1 MLTQSLTTYKQSL
14 LSLVET
20 QAERYVMHALI
31 NNLKLPQE
39 CRTFLDAEVQWWA
52 YTALLRKDPGHRFPI
67 DKAIVFQKSEEIL
80 SYYHSIA
87 ECNQTE
93 LRAMI
98 EMFVDTYAN
107 SLFRP
112 LYTLTTFIY
121 RNDTTKTAHEILLR
135 STALNLP
142 MMDMKH
148 IISKMIDD
156 KQDMSAV
163 LITKEQFEQSCSD
176 ALRSSIG
183 SLNAHQLIDSLN
195 PLLIFLETIGEP
207 NTFPVELLQV
217 FFKEAGLRVVLES
230 IESSPTT
237 KTYTREELLNLLAS
251 LIGDQSN
258 NQYPQ
263 QEIFPKAIPS
273 RTYFGAKGIML
284 ITGDRLSLAKRKL
297 LLEREVQVERE
308 SQQLHQDSKH
318 EIERLLRDH
327 DAKEQP
333 LRLMKRSF
341 LGTLPM
347 HIQVHYA
354 NAMFAGDVSRIR
366 KLGASIDKTVG
377 VEAALATC
385 KAFINKYGNPE
396 RESED
401 PMKGLCDL
409 IEVFCKSRDN

>member
-1 MLTQSLTTYKQSL
+1 M
-14 LSLVET
+14 
-20 QAERYVMHALI
+20 
-31 NNLKLPQE
+31 
-39 CRTFLDAEVQWWA
+39 
-52 YTALLRKDPGHRFPI
+52 
-67 DKAIVFQKSEEIL
+67 
-80 SYYHSIA
+80 
-87 ECNQTE
+87 
-93 LRAMI
+93 
-98 EMFVDTYAN
+98 
-107 SLFRP
+107 LFR
-112 LYTLTTFIY
+112 
-121 RNDTTKTAHEILLR
+121 
-135 STALNLP
+135 S
-142 MMDMKH
+142 
-148 IISKMIDD
+148 
-156 KQDMSAV
+156 
-163 LITKEQFEQSCSD
+163 
-176 ALRSSIG
+176 
-183 SLNAHQLIDSLN
+183 
-195 PLLIFLETIGEP
+195 
-207 NTFPVELLQV
+207 
-217 FFKEAGLRVVLES
+217 EAGLRVVLES

-237 KTYTREELLNLLAS
+237 KTYTREELLNLFKS
-251 LIGDQSN
+251 LIGDQPN

-308 SQQLHQDSKH
+308 SQQLHQDSKQ

-333 LRLMKRSF
+333 LRLIKRSF